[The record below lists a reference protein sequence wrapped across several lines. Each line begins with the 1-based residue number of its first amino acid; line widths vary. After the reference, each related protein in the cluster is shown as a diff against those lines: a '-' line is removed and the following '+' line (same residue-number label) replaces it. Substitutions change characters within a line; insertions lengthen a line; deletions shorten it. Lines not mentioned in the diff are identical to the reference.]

1 MESFEGV
8 CVLPSV
14 PPFAGFLVLPS
25 GFLVSSSFLPPS
37 EIVAFAVLY
46 ALLKLSN
53 TLSISPWSASAFSNN
68 AFASAIAFS
77 KSVFALPVR
86 LESNLSASAILL
98 LNASVLVLPAVPP
111 FAGVWVLPSVPPFAG
126 VWVLPFV
133 LPFAGFWVLPS
144 GFLVSSSFLPP
155 SEIVA
160 FAVLY
165 ALLKLS
171 NTLSISPW
179 SASAFSNN
187 AFASAIAFSKSV
199 FALPVRLESN
209 LSASAI
215 LLLNASVL
223 T

>member
-1 MESFEGV
+1 MESFKGV
-8 CVLPSV
+8 LVLPSV
-14 PPFAGFLVLPS
+14 LPFVGFLVLPS

-53 TLSISPWSASAFSNN
+53 TLSILPWSASAFSNN

-111 FAGVWVLPSVPPFAG
+111 FAGVWVLPF
-126 VWVLPFV
+126 VLPFV
-133 LPFAGFWVLPS
+133 GFWVLPS

-171 NTLSISPW
+171 NTLSILPW

>member
-8 CVLPSV
+8 WVLPSV
-14 PPFAGFLVLPS
+14 PPFAGVWVLPSVLPFVGFLVLPS

-111 FAGVWVLPSVPPFAG
+111 FAGVWVLPSV
-126 VWVLPFV
+126 LPFV
-133 LPFAGFWVLPS
+133 GFLVLPS

>member
-8 CVLPSV
+8 LVLPAV
-14 PPFAGFLVLPS
+14 PPFAGFWVLPP

-53 TLSISPWSASAFSNN
+53 ALSI
-68 AFASAIAFS
+68 
-77 KSVFALPVR
+77 L
-86 LESNLSASAILL
+86 
-98 LNASVLVLPAVPP
+98 
-111 FAGVWVLPSVPPFAG
+111 
-126 VWVLPFV
+126 
-133 LPFAGFWVLPS
+133 
-144 GFLVSSSFLPP
+144 
-155 SEIVA
+155 
-160 FAVLY
+160 
-165 ALLKLS
+165 
-171 NTLSISPW
+171 PW

>member
-8 CVLPSV
+8 WVLPSV
-14 PPFAGFLVLPS
+14 PPFAGVWVLPSVLPFVGFLVLPS

-111 FAGVWVLPSVPPFAG
+111 FAGVWVLPS
-126 VWVLPFV
+126 
-133 LPFAGFWVLPS
+133 